1 MEIHLLT
8 FFYGLSSEYFLIV
21 FLFFYLILQL
31 LKNFPKDLSSLKR
44 AQVLC
49 FYLGSAD
56 LSLAL
61 VQQVPFL
68 PKNVAFLLT
77 KHMRTFFPPFSKGK
91 KNLLEIK

>member
-8 FFYGLSSEYFLIV
+8 FFYGLSSEYFLI
-21 FLFFYLILQL
+21 FFPFFYSILQL

-49 FYLGSAD
+49 FYLGSDD

-61 VQQVPFL
+61 VEQVPFL

-77 KHMRTFFPPFSKGK
+77 SLYTYFFFPKVK
-91 KNLLEIK
+91 KLA